1 MARVPF
7 VDRESL
13 DPEGQAIYE
22 RIRSDRN
29 APKVGFQFRALLNSP
44 QATSHLTSMGTQLR
58 FHSALP
64 EDLKELA
71 IIIAAREWNS
81 HIEWTAHAAIAEKAG
96 VSKAVIEAVRTH
108 KAPISGQSR
117 TSDLA
122 MKVAGIQ
129 ALMTNTSSHETW
141 FITSMQRGGRKSGAL
156 PASSFTDRMASS
168 WRDQRRTSPRCAGGD
183 RRG

>member
-7 VDRESL
+7 VDRENM
-13 DPEGQAIYE
+13 DTEGQVIYD

-108 KAPISGQSR
+108 KAPAGLNEREQVVAKFVLQLLREKDVSDEHFAAAQKLLGTKGVVDLVLTCCYY
-117 TSDLA
+117 TSLGMAQIALKIEMEDG
-122 MKVAGIQ
+122 KVST
-129 ALMTNTSSHETW
+129 L
-141 FITSMQRGGRKSGAL
+141 
-156 PASSFTDRMASS
+156 
-168 WRDQRRTSPRCAGGD
+168 
-183 RRG
+183 